1 MDIQSTLVEQDE
13 WDNTIFVLVGTSG
26 QMLGEQVR
34 FHGATGLFD
43 EVIRVPLFL
52 RYPGEKYQGTTVSEQ
67 VRHYDV
73 YPTLLEQLDLIAVT
87 EHEGSA
93 LNGYL
98 RGEMTG
104 SMWCVLIGKAH
115 SMGPMLGLRHQDLSI
130 KWMTTG
136 EEWFFD
142 VGEDLKNRRIL
153 CRDRRNYWTK
163 FDLLSRRTA
172 RLNSS

>member
-1 MDIQSTLVEQDE
+1 
-13 WDNTIFVLVGTSG
+13 
-26 QMLGEQVR
+26 MLGEQVR

-104 SMWCVLIGKAH
+104 SMWCVLIGE
-115 SMGPMLGLRHQDLSI
+115 SPFDGGGPMLGLRHQGFKYQVDVA
-130 KWMTTG
+130 TG
-136 EEWFFD
+136 EEWLFD
-142 VGEDLKNRRIL
+142 VGEDPKESENLVSGQTELLDQVRSIVAP
-153 CRDRRNYWTK
+153 DR
-163 FDLLSRRTA
+163 A
-172 RLNSS
+172 RLE